1 MSTEPKPPLSQTFL
15 QRNRRSGRKLYR
27 KFRRQVDR
35 SKSHRR
41 LRQARPGQRQAY
53 LDLHRG
59 LAAAER
65 DAERLMA
72 ESFARADFQ
81 EGVQSYLQRRP
92 PEFRRVGAE
101 SPPSY

>member
-1 MSTEPKPPLSQTFL
+1 MK
-15 QRNRRSGRKLYR
+15 
-27 KFRRQVDR
+27 RQV
-35 SKSHRR
+35 
-41 LRQARPGQRQAY
+41 Y

-59 LAAAER
+59 LGAAER

-92 PEFRRVGAE
+92 PGVPTRVGAE